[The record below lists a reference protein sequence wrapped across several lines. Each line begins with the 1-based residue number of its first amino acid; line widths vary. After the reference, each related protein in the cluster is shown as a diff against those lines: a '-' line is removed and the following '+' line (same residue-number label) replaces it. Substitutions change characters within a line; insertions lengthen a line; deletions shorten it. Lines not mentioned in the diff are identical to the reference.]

1 MAGKNI
7 NYQNTELVNEIKR
20 FEINK
25 SVFLLD
31 EQKSLVEFYNGI
43 DFLVL
48 PSHSRIFSKCNR

>member
-31 EQKSLVEFYNGI
+31 EQKKV
-43 DFLVL
+43 
-48 PSHSRIFSKCNR
+48 